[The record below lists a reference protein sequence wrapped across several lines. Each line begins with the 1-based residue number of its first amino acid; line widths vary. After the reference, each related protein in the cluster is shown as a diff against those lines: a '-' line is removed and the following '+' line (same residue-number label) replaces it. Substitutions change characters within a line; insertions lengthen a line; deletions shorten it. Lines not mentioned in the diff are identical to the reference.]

1 MNINLIYE
9 GKNYN
14 FDIPNNVTMDY
25 LKELSSKIF
34 NSEKDLLD
42 IIYKNKK
49 ITDNSDNTL
58 IRDLI
63 PEGES
68 NAILTVQINK
78 NNNNKS
84 ILKRKKERK
93 KSYENLKKKNSI
105 EEINIEKINNINNRY
120 AQNKEK
126 NLEKNIE
133 KNMEKNLEKI
143 NQNQKDRDSDNN
155 KNENT
160 ILENIYSNNNNN
172 NLQSKIRLMLNN
184 SNKLNLKDMNKKEKF
199 INAYIQKYGD
209 LLSLIRKFSDKIK
222 KIYLLLYHKYKINNR
237 NSSHNTSL
245 ISRTTKNENIINNS
259 MDSSFYELA
268 LYEKKI
274 MNFLENQIIY
284 YKSLLESLQNYDND
298 INYSKL
304 TAFYKKL
311 FLFKSENN
319 NSNIKKIKEI
329 INRNKIFNNNK
340 SSVNLTSFKSNNNNK
355 LPSIKIKN
363 LKSPLI
369 KETQKDQFLSELK
382 IIPNLNPINNI
393 KEINSKQK
401 ELKENKLQK
410 NINKKNN
417 INNIEEEDISS
428 NNNSKKMNILD
439 NISEKYS
446 FESNTEKNDH
456 FEDIRDVSPIRL
468 NKNKNEIDNNIN
480 IITPIKSFQKKDSS
494 ILNTNKHKNS
504 VDKKVSIDLD
514 LNQIKKDKKVKE
526 INISS
531 MTVKDSNFSLEKNFN
546 QNKKNSINKYDYVM

>member
-120 AQNKEK
+120 DQIKEK

-133 KNMEKNLEKI
+133 KI
-143 NQNQKDRDSDNN
+143 NQNQKDKDRDSDNN

-259 MDSSFYELA
+259 MDSSFY
-268 LYEKKI
+268 K
-274 MNFLENQIIY
+274 
-284 YKSLLESLQNYDND
+284 
-298 INYSKL
+298 
-304 TAFYKKL
+304 
-311 FLFKSENN
+311 
-319 NSNIKKIKEI
+319 
-329 INRNKIFNNNK
+329 
-340 SSVNLTSFKSNNNNK
+340 
-355 LPSIKIKN
+355 
-363 LKSPLI
+363 
-369 KETQKDQFLSELK
+369 
-382 IIPNLNPINNI
+382 
-393 KEINSKQK
+393 
-401 ELKENKLQK
+401 
-410 NINKKNN
+410 
-417 INNIEEEDISS
+417 
-428 NNNSKKMNILD
+428 
-439 NISEKYS
+439 
-446 FESNTEKNDH
+446 
-456 FEDIRDVSPIRL
+456 
-468 NKNKNEIDNNIN
+468 
-480 IITPIKSFQKKDSS
+480 
-494 ILNTNKHKNS
+494 
-504 VDKKVSIDLD
+504 
-514 LNQIKKDKKVKE
+514 
-526 INISS
+526 
-531 MTVKDSNFSLEKNFN
+531 
-546 QNKKNSINKYDYVM
+546 

>member
-63 PEGES
+63 TEGES

-120 AQNKEK
+120 DQIKEK

-133 KNMEKNLEKI
+133 KI
-143 NQNQKDRDSDNN
+143 NQNQKDKDRDSDNN

-160 ILENIYSNNNNN
+160 ILENIYSNNNS
-172 NLQSKIRLMLNN
+172 LQSKIRLMLNN
-184 SNKLNLKDMNKKEKF
+184 SNKLNLKDMNQKDKF
-199 INAYIQKYGD
+199 INSYIQKYGD
-209 LLSLIRKFSDKIK
+209 LLSLIRKFSDKVK

-274 MNFLENQIIY
+274 MNFLENQILY

-319 NSNIKKIKEI
+319 NNNIKKIKEI

>member
-120 AQNKEK
+120 DQIKEK

-133 KNMEKNLEKI
+133 KI
-143 NQNQKDRDSDNN
+143 NQNQKDKDRDSDNN

-160 ILENIYSNNNNN
+160 ILENIYSNNNN

-209 LLSLIRKFSDKIK
+209 LLSLIRKFSDKVK

>member
-105 EEINIEKINNINNRY
+105 EVINIEKINNINNRY
-120 AQNKEK
+120 DQIKEK
-126 NLEKNIE
+126 NEKNI
-133 KNMEKNLEKI
+133 EKI
-143 NQNQKDRDSDNN
+143 NQNQKDKDRDSDNN

-209 LLSLIRKFSDKIK
+209 LLSLIRKFSDKVK

-274 MNFLENQIIY
+274 MNFLENQILY

>member
-93 KSYENLKKKNSI
+93 KSFENLKKKNSI

-120 AQNKEK
+120 DQNKEK
-126 NLEKNIE
+126 NLEKNLEKNIE
-133 KNMEKNLEKI
+133 KV

-172 NLQSKIRLMLNN
+172 LQSKIRLMLNN
-184 SNKLNLKDMNKKEKF
+184 SNKLNLKDMNQKDKF
-199 INAYIQKYGD
+199 INSYIQKYGD
-209 LLSLIRKFSDKIK
+209 LLSLIRKFSDKVK

>member
-120 AQNKEK
+120 DQIKEK

-133 KNMEKNLEKI
+133 KI
-143 NQNQKDRDSDNN
+143 NQNQKDKDRDSDNN

-160 ILENIYSNNNNN
+160 ILENIYSNNNN

-222 KIYLLLYHKYKINNR
+222 KIYLLLYHKYKINNI

-274 MNFLENQIIY
+274 MNFLENQILY

-340 SSVNLTSFKSNNNNK
+340 SFVNLTSFKSNNNNK

>member
-120 AQNKEK
+120 DQIKEK

-133 KNMEKNLEKI
+133 KI
-143 NQNQKDRDSDNN
+143 NQNQKDKDRDSDNN

-209 LLSLIRKFSDKIK
+209 LLSLIRKFSDKVK

>member
-120 AQNKEK
+120 DQIKEK

-133 KNMEKNLEKI
+133 KI
-143 NQNQKDRDSDNN
+143 NQNQKDKDRDSDNN

-160 ILENIYSNNNNN
+160 ILENIYSNNNN

-209 LLSLIRKFSDKIK
+209 LLSLIRKFSDKVK

-274 MNFLENQIIY
+274 MNFLENQILY

-311 FLFKSENN
+311 FLFKSENNNN

-428 NNNSKKMNILD
+428 NNNSKKNNILD

>member
-1 MNINLIYE
+1 MNLIE
-9 GKNYN
+9 
-14 FDIPNNVTMDY
+14 
-25 LKELSSKIF
+25 SSSF
-34 NSEKDLLD
+34 TG
-42 IIYKNKK
+42 IILYKKPK
-49 ITDNSDNTL
+49 L
-58 IRDLI
+58 FW
-63 PEGES
+63 
-68 NAILTVQINK
+68 
-78 NNNNKS
+78 
-84 ILKRKKERK
+84 
-93 KSYENLKKKNSI
+93 SYDFTWSYFG
-105 EEINIEKINNINNRY
+105 IEK
-120 AQNKEK
+120 
-126 NLEKNIE
+126 
-133 KNMEKNLEKI
+133 
-143 NQNQKDRDSDNN
+143 
-155 KNENT
+155 
-160 ILENIYSNNNNN
+160 
-172 NLQSKIRLMLNN
+172 
-184 SNKLNLKDMNKKEKF
+184 F
-199 INAYIQKYGD
+199 
-209 LLSLIRKFSDKIK
+209 SLFG
-222 KIYLLLYHKYKINNR
+222 
-237 NSSHNTSL
+237 
-245 ISRTTKNENIINNS
+245 TKV
-259 MDSSFYELA
+259 
-268 LYEKKI
+268 
-274 MNFLENQIIY
+274 
-284 YKSLLESLQNYDND
+284 
-298 INYSKL
+298 
-304 TAFYKKL
+304 
-311 FLFKSENN
+311 
-319 NSNIKKIKEI
+319 
-329 INRNKIFNNNK
+329 NK

-531 MTVKDSNFSLEKNFN
+531 MTVKDSNFSLEKNFKK
-546 QNKKNSINKYDYVM
+546 NKKNSINKYDYVM

>member
-93 KSYENLKKKNSI
+93 KSFENLKKKNSI

-120 AQNKEK
+120 DQIKEK

-133 KNMEKNLEKI
+133 KI
-143 NQNQKDRDSDNN
+143 NQNQKDKDRDSDNN

-160 ILENIYSNNNNN
+160 ILENIYSNNNN

-184 SNKLNLKDMNKKEKF
+184 SNKLNLKDMNQKDKF
-199 INAYIQKYGD
+199 INSYIQKYGD
-209 LLSLIRKFSDKIK
+209 LLSLIRKFSDKVK

-274 MNFLENQIIY
+274 MNFLENQILY
-284 YKSLLESLQNYDND
+284 YKSLLESLQNYDTD

>member
-120 AQNKEK
+120 DQIKEK

-133 KNMEKNLEKI
+133 KI
-143 NQNQKDRDSDNN
+143 NQNQKDKDRDSDNN

-160 ILENIYSNNNNN
+160 ILENIYSNNNN

-184 SNKLNLKDMNKKEKF
+184 SNKLNLKDMNQKDKF
-199 INAYIQKYGD
+199 INSYIQKYGD

-274 MNFLENQIIY
+274 MNFLENQILY
-284 YKSLLESLQNYDND
+284 YKSLVESLQNYDND

-340 SSVNLTSFKSNNNNK
+340 SFVNLTSFKSNNNNK

>member
-42 IIYKNKK
+42 IISKNKK

-120 AQNKEK
+120 DQIKEK

-133 KNMEKNLEKI
+133 KI
-143 NQNQKDRDSDNN
+143 NQNQKDKDRDSDNN

-160 ILENIYSNNNNN
+160 ILENIYSNNNN

-209 LLSLIRKFSDKIK
+209 LLSLIRKFSDKVK

-274 MNFLENQIIY
+274 MNFLENQILY

-355 LPSIKIKN
+355 LPTKK
-363 LKSPLI
+363 
-369 KETQKDQFLSELK
+369 
-382 IIPNLNPINNI
+382 
-393 KEINSKQK
+393 
-401 ELKENKLQK
+401 
-410 NINKKNN
+410 KKN
-417 INNIEEEDISS
+417 
-428 NNNSKKMNILD
+428 
-439 NISEKYS
+439 
-446 FESNTEKNDH
+446 
-456 FEDIRDVSPIRL
+456 
-468 NKNKNEIDNNIN
+468 
-480 IITPIKSFQKKDSS
+480 
-494 ILNTNKHKNS
+494 
-504 VDKKVSIDLD
+504 
-514 LNQIKKDKKVKE
+514 
-526 INISS
+526 
-531 MTVKDSNFSLEKNFN
+531 
-546 QNKKNSINKYDYVM
+546 